1 MAGGRERWNEMY
13 GENNAA
19 WAVCVLGEGDGYGGG
34 QRIVSSQRAHERQ
47 ENLRNGQKCQGSKKS
62 IWTFLPFCVEKAFPF
77 KVPTQAFSNSRLQ
90 GA

>member
-62 IWTFLPFCVEKAFPF
+62 IMDFSALLWRKGLSLQSPYPGILP
-77 KVPTQAFSNSRLQ
+77 
-90 GA
+90 